1 MRRAAVLVSAGLPRC
16 WRRAASAQNDRP
28 RNLILFVPD
37 GLRGRIVTPQTA
49 PTMAEVRDKGVN
61 FKNSHSLFPT
71 FTTANASAMATGH
84 HLGDTGDFS
93 NTIYT
98 GYPVEAAGGTVTPFL
113 ESDPVLRD
121 VDEHFGGD
129 YLNEETVLKMA
140 RAKGYSTAAMGKLGP
155 TLIFDHTDKI
165 GADGLHSIVI
175 DDATGS
181 KNGVP
186 LSQEMQAALT
196 KAGLPLVTPSRG
208 ESAKAGDAK
217 TPGTLVPNTAQ
228 QAYFAD
234 VATKVVL
241 PMFKARN
248 KPFVLVFWSRD
259 PDGSQHNNG
268 DSLNTVTPGINGP
281 TSIAGI
287 HNADD
292 NLAQLR
298 KALDDLGLAASTNI
312 IISSDHGFSTISKE
326 SKSSP
331 AAKASYDDTPKDF
344 LPMGFLAIDLAK
356 ALDLPLFDP
365 NDKNARVAD
374 NAHPKAGNGLLGN
387 DPDKPDLVVANNG
400 GSDLIYLPNKDK
412 KLAARTI
419 KALLEQD
426 YVSGL
431 FVDDKLGRFPG
442 TLEMSQLGLK
452 GKAVTPT
459 PSIVVNFRSYTTGCD
474 EPTNCSVEVADTVLR
489 QGQGMHGS
497 FGRGDTMNFTA
508 AIGPDFKAG
517 YVDPLPVSNA
527 DVGMTIA
534 QLMGLH
540 TAAAGGL
547 IGRVM
552 SEALPNGIIPKA
564 ADGNDHLQAG
574 SQRTADDREVPAR
587 AVATLFR
594 CGGIS
599 GANGRPRSRRRQ
611 TKNGGEITPPSQ
623 LCRFPGDGYIPM
635 SNTFGRCASG
645 NAAAPTMVATIL
657 IRVRLLRC
665 LPRIWLAI
673 HSSISVSTS
682 TARSAPS
689 FRSRCPATA
698 QRCAAA
704 PASRT
709 RRPRDARLPWPTG
722 RRNVRRRC
730 ARRRHR

>member
-1 MRRAAVLVSAGLPRC
+1 MVLSAGLTLFS
-16 WRRAASAQNDRP
+16 ASAALAQNNSP

-49 PTMAEVRDKGVN
+49 PTMADIRDKGVN

-84 HLGDTGDFS
+84 YLGDTGDFS

-98 GYPVEAAGGTVTPFL
+98 GFSSAPAGDTVVPFL
-113 ESDPVLRD
+113 ENDAVLHD
-121 VDEHFGGD
+121 ADEHFGGD

-140 RAKGYSTAAMGKLGP
+140 RAKGYSTAAIGKLGP

-165 GADGLHSIVI
+165 GADGQHSIVV

-181 KNGVP
+181 KAGVP
-186 LSQEMQAALT
+186 LSPEMQSALT
-196 KAGLPLVTPSRG
+196 KATLPLTTPSRG
-208 ESAKAGDAK
+208 DNGKIGDAT

-281 TSIAGI
+281 TSMAGI
-287 HNADD
+287 KNADD

-298 KALDDLGLAASTNI
+298 KALDDLGLTASTNI
-312 IISSDHGFSTISKE
+312 IVTSDHGFSTISKE
-326 SKSSP
+326 SKTSP
-331 AAKASYDDTPKDF
+331 SAKASYDDTPKDF

-374 NAHPKAGNGLLGN
+374 GAHPKAGNGVLGN
-387 DPDKPDLVVANNG
+387 DPAKPDLVVATNG
-400 GSDLIYLPNKDK
+400 GSDLIYLPSRDK
-412 KLAARTI
+412 KLAERTV
-419 KALLEQD
+419 KALLDQD
-426 YVSGL
+426 YVSGI
-431 FVDDKLGRFPG
+431 FVDDKLGHFPG
-442 TLEMSQLGLK
+442 TLEMSQLNLK
-452 GKAVTPT
+452 GKAVTPN

-474 EPTNCSVEVADTVLR
+474 EPTNCSVEVSDTVLR

-527 DVGMTIA
+527 DVGMTAA
-534 QLMGLH
+534 QLLGLH
-540 TAAAGGL
+540 AAANGGL
-547 IGRVM
+547 TGRVM

-564 ADGNDHLQAG
+564 SDGSIVSKPASNGLQTVVKFQRVL
-574 SQRTADDREVPAR
+574 SQRYFD
-587 AVATLFR
+587 VA
-594 CGGIS
+594 G
-599 GANGRPRSRRRQ
+599 
-611 TKNGGEITPPSQ
+611 
-623 LCRFPGDGYIPM
+623 FPG
-635 SNTFGRCASG
+635 
-645 NAAAPTMVATIL
+645 
-657 IRVRLLRC
+657 
-665 LPRIWLAI
+665 
-673 HSSISVSTS
+673 HSVGLDADAGKQK
-682 TARSAPS
+682 TA
-689 FRSRCPATA
+689 
-698 QRCAAA
+698 
-704 PASRT
+704 
-709 RRPRDARLPWPTG
+709 G
-722 RRNVRRRC
+722 K
-730 ARRRHR
+730 